1 MFWWFLVH
9 LIKSVRI
16 MLKMDGHGIDK
27 CRWKHQVIMTRTA
40 ERWWCCWRC
49 FILGGLSLLS
59 APTPAQS
66 TCPCQ
71 WPQLVGS
78 IVRRKLYRK
87 HKRKNVVNT
96 VVRHRDYNE
105 IAPKCYE
112 FNNSPWKSFF
122 VIARYHGVGSEIV
135 EQCIWWWLEWPL
147 MVSYGV
153 CATQLW

>member
-1 MFWWFLVH
+1 MTSCSFYQFCKNHGENGRPWYWQMSM
-9 LIKSVRI
+9 KTSSNNDENGRTMM
-16 MLKMDGHGIDK
+16 MLLALLYPG
-27 CRWKHQVIMTRTA
+27 RS
-40 ERWWCCWRC
+40 
-49 FILGGLSLLS
+49 LSIEC
-59 APTPAQS
+59 PTPAQS

-122 VIARYHGVGSEIV
+122 VIAQYHGVGSEIV